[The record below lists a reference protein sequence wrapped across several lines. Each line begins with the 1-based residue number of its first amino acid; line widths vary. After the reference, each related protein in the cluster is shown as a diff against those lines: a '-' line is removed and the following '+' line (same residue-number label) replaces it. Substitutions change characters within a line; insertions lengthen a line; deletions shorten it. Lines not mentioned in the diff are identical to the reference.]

1 MNRLMR
7 ICYCL
12 AFALVCLPSFAQQQ
26 LLDEDQLR
34 DGWLQLFDGETLYG
48 WQTTSDADWAVVDG
62 AIQVKS
68 GQPGFLMTTSQFAD
82 YDLHVE
88 FRAAADTNSGVFLRT
103 PLKPANPATDC
114 YELNIAPTSN
124 PFPTGSFVG
133 RAKASVTN
141 GKSKEWHTFD
151 IRAEG
156 GKFTVKLDGKSV
168 LEYVDESPIASGH
181 IALQL
186 NQGEVSFRNIR
197 LKPLGTK
204 PIFNGENLDGW
215 NTNLAEASKFDVTD
229 AGELRVVNGKG
240 QLESNGRYGDF
251 LLQLECMTNGD
262 QLNSGVF
269 FRCIPGELMNGYEC
283 QIHNGIQDGD
293 PTKPVD
299 GGTGGFYR
307 RQPARRVMAR
317 DHEWFAMTLLGDGP
331 HFATWVNGVQVTDWT
346 DTRPPHNNP
355 RNGLRLQ
362 PGTLCIQGHDPT
374 TDLLFRDLRIV
385 ELPAESEN

>member
-1 MNRLMR
+1 MNRLIR

-34 DGWLQLFDGETLYG
+34 DGWLQLFDGETLFG
-48 WQTTSDADWAVVDG
+48 WEATSDADWAVVDG

-68 GQPGFLMTTSQFAD
+68 GQSGFLMTTSQFAD

-88 FRAAADTNSGVFLRT
+88 YRAPADTNSGVFLRT

-114 YELNIAPTSN
+114 YELNIAPATN

-133 RAKASVTN
+133 RAKASAAN
-141 GKSKEWHTFD
+141 GDSEQWHTFD

-156 GKFTVKLDGKSV
+156 GRFTMQLDRETV

-197 LKPLGTK
+197 LKSLGTK
-204 PIFNGENLDGW
+204 PIFNGKNLDGW
-215 NTNLAEASKFDVTD
+215 NTDLAEASEFDVTD

-317 DHEWFAMTLLGDGP
+317 DHEWFAMTLLADGP

-374 TDLLFRDLRIV
+374 TDLLFRGLRIV
-385 ELPAESEN
+385 ELP